1 MAQPGPWQHKEVV
14 SLREEIRSEIATRD
28 RDEPRLVQRFLIA
41 RIAALESDDSPAGML
56 RRYIWVVSALVH
68 HGRHGGLSN
77 AQVESLVEIGFAILR
92 INHIQPQ
99 TSHLAF
105 LYGDIH
111 LIRSQIYR
119 QRGDHWR
126 AAWEQELA
134 VRFSRGA
141 GDAWLGFQTF
151 AMANRMLRLGYSDL
165 ASRNFELGDVH
176 PDNASFVVRNRLSH
190 MISLRLA
197 GDYDAAALLAEATT
211 ARDDVD
217 NNIKL
222 EILWEG
228 FCRHA
233 TQTKDLTPMISATQR
248 GGSHFSSS
256 YLIETALW
264 AMGMASR
271 QWLERM
277 PRLSSLARNTT
288 LNLRAAGRAY
298 QCARVLQDGYD
309 FEIPLA
315 IRLNALGN
323 ELAEAHSLVAIDKE
337 LLVWAAAARWLAR
350 SKAVGLAD
358 LAWRQYGELSR
369 RLTSGRSDD
378 SLGIKGN
385 SSE

>member
-1 MAQPGPWQHKEVV
+1 
-14 SLREEIRSEIATRD
+14 
-28 RDEPRLVQRFLIA
+28 
-41 RIAALESDDSPAGML
+41 
-56 RRYIWVVSALVH
+56 
-68 HGRHGGLSN
+68 
-77 AQVESLVEIGFAILR
+77 
-92 INHIQPQ
+92 
-99 TSHLAF
+99 
-105 LYGDIH
+105 
-111 LIRSQIYR
+111 
-119 QRGDHWR
+119 
-126 AAWEQELA
+126 
-134 VRFSRGA
+134 
-141 GDAWLGFQTF
+141 
-151 AMANRMLRLGYSDL
+151 
-165 ASRNFELGDVH
+165 
-176 PDNASFVVRNRLSH
+176 
-190 MISLRLA
+190 
-197 GDYDAAALLAEATT
+197 
-211 ARDDVD
+211 
-217 NNIKL
+217 
-222 EILWEG
+222 
-228 FCRHA
+228 
-233 TQTKDLTPMISATQR
+233 MISATQR